1 MTDIPFQRAR
11 FDADL
16 VFKALKDEAFR
27 TRLLADPTR
36 VYGEELRKSMPH
48 HEVPDGVEIRVVEEA
63 ENVFYVVLPCVPPTM
78 DLSDEA
84 LRRVAR
90 HERTHR
96 NPCWGLGD
104 PPE

>member
-1 MTDIPFQRAR
+1 MTDGQFQRAC

-16 VFKALKDEAFR
+16 VFKALKDDAFR
-27 TRLLADPTR
+27 ARLLADPTR
-36 VYGEELRKSMPH
+36 VYGEELRAAVPGH
-48 HEVPDGVEIRVVEEA
+48 AVPDGVEIKVAEER
-63 ENVFYVVLPCVPPTM
+63 ENVFYLVLPCVPQEM
-78 DLSDEA
+78 NLSDEA